1 MGGGFHQFQ
10 IGGISDTGVAR
21 AAAQSPFQQR
31 LMRLLSR
38 CCGFLTDQG
47 GLRAERHIRQ
57 NHGAGTGDHHMQ
69 SAMTDSPSA
78 CTRSAPSLF
87 GRCRTVSAPSPPH
100 STRGEIEA
108 AVCEGIRHFALE
120 YLGRGPK
127 HMHAYLI
134 ENLLLVRLTEVLT
147 TAEQH
152 LAALPAETGGD
163 LIKQVRSQ
171 LVESA
176 QPALEAMIVAI
187 TGEEIRCLHHDISV
201 STGDEILLFTLADAP
216 EVREPKRR

>member
-1 MGGGFHQFQ
+1 
-10 IGGISDTGVAR
+10 
-21 AAAQSPFQQR
+21 
-31 LMRLLSR
+31 
-38 CCGFLTDQG
+38 
-47 GLRAERHIRQ
+47 
-57 NHGAGTGDHHMQ
+57 MQ
-69 SAMTDSPSA
+69 SVMTDSSSA
-78 CTRSAPSLF
+78 CTRSASSPF
-87 GRCRTVSAPSPPH
+87 GRGRAAPAPSPAH

-108 AVCEGIRHFALE
+108 AVCEGIRRFAIE

-187 TGEEIRCLHHDISV
+187 TGEKVRCLHHDIST

-216 EVREPKRR
+216 QVREPRKR